1 MYRLSRFAMDDWK
14 SDIPCQP
21 ITSEPGVAIT
31 RGVDAR
37 VCSSSTPRDLPHTV
51 ASEDTN
57 KLCDAVSLSLGLNSE
72 SENYDMDQPST
83 SQAFTENVQSEDQR
97 AHTSLELAE
106 TGKSSESVKSSH
118 FPYQREGRRSVVTN
132 SPGFVETLQRNRD
145 NHLFGMATLQLTATN
160 TVSDSRQ
167 PYIASEPLQKP
178 SPGVH
183 GQNMDDSEATPPQF
197 EDILSINT
205 RQHGG
210 GEWARH
216 RFTPNSGMFTND
228 LEVSGQPWKSA
239 RQNWDGAG
247 KVVSQPSRH
256 CNVPSTNYSSYDL
269 FLRNCNDY
277 TLRGAPL
284 SFSRYFPES
293 YYSGGMYGRI
303 PTAASLPRPC
313 EWTTGPNGLAP
324 AFRLEDMLP
333 MSFLLAAPR
342 ACQICG
348 DVASGCHYGALTCG
362 SCKVFFKR
370 AAEGKQNF
378 LCASRND
385 CTIDKLRRK
394 NCPSCRLKRCF
405 GSGMT
410 LRSRKLKVIDSQKP
424 PERSDPARPS
434 GDSTSPRAAITLH
447 SLQSLQGILERIEP
461 LVVNAGHDQ
470 GQPDSAASLLTSL
483 NQLGERQLVSVVKWA
498 KGVPGFRNLHV
509 DDQMMAIQYSWMVI
523 MVFGLGWRS
532 FVEADATQ
540 LFFAPDLI
548 FDESRMRVSGMYEDC
563 VRLRQLSQQFSG
575 LRVSREEFL
584 CMKALLLF
592 SFIPAEGLK
601 SQGCFDKLRTTYIN
615 ELDRVVT
622 DRDHGNRSERLF
634 QLTQLLDYLQL
645 IVQKLHQFTYDLYV
659 QTLMLQ
665 TTVNFPEMISEII
678 SVHVP
683 KILRGLVKPIL
694 FHK

>member
-1 MYRLSRFAMDDWK
+1 MYRLSRLAMDEWK
-14 SDIPCQP
+14 SDIKCQS
-21 ITSEPGVAIT
+21 ITSVPRVAIT
-31 RGVDAR
+31 HGVDAR
-37 VCSSSTPRDLPHTV
+37 ACSSTSRDLPHTI

-72 SENYDMDQPST
+72 SDNYDMGQPST
-83 SQAFTENVQSEDQR
+83 SHTFTENVQSEDKC
-97 AHTSLELAE
+97 AHASLELPE
-106 TGKSSESVKSSH
+106 TGKSPDSVKSSH
-118 FPYQREGRRSVVTN
+118 FRYLREGRRLVVTN
-132 SPGFVETLQRNRD
+132 SPGLVETLQRNRD
-145 NHLFGMATLQLTATN
+145 SPHFGMAALQFTATDM
-160 TVSDSRQ
+160 VSDSRQ
-167 PYIASEPLQKP
+167 PYNASGPPQKRSP
-178 SPGVH
+178 SM
-183 GQNMDDSEATPPQF
+183 NELEATAPHF
-197 EDILSINT
+197 EDLLSTNT
-205 RQHGG
+205 RLHVDDA
-210 GEWARH
+210 WSRNC
-216 RFTPNSGMFTND
+216 FTQNSVMFTTD
-228 LEVSGQPWKSA
+228 LEDSTQPWKSA

-247 KVVSQPSRH
+247 KVASQPSRH
-256 CNVPSTNYSSYDL
+256 CNVPSTNYSTYDL

-277 TLRGAPL
+277 TLSGAPL
-284 SFSRYFPES
+284 SFSGYFPES

-303 PTAASLPRPC
+303 PAPTSLPRPC
-313 EWTTGPNGLAP
+313 EWTTGPNGLVP
-324 AFRLEDMLP
+324 GFRLEDMLP

-405 GSGMT
+405 ESGMT

-424 PERSDPARPS
+424 PERSDPNRPS
-434 GDSTSPRAAITLH
+434 RESTSASAAISLH
-447 SLQSLQGILERIEP
+447 SLQTLKGILERIEP

-532 FVEADATQ
+532 FTEADATQ

-548 FDESRMRVSGMYEDC
+548 FDENRMHVSGMYEDC
-563 VRLRQLSQQFSG
+563 VRLRQLSLRFSG

-622 DRDHGNRSERLF
+622 DRDQGNRSERLF

-645 IVQKLHQFTYDLYV
+645 QIVQKLHQFTYDLYV
-659 QTLMLQ
+659 QTLRLQ